1 VLAALEI
8 LRPYEKPNQPNK
20 NKGVYVVR
28 SGNVGNKSDHVSKG
42 WSHKC
47 PLHKSNDHNYNDK
60 TCNEIIKNSGRS
72 SEENQGTSKVTN
84 AVNQNRKNIKGN

>member
-1 VLAALEI
+1 MSEIKVITCLRGGPISVHSTKVL
-8 LRPYEKPNQPNK
+8 
-20 NKGVYVVR
+20 
-28 SGNVGNKSDHVSKG
+28 
-42 WSHKC
+42 
-47 PLHKSNDHNYNDK
+47 NDHNYNDK